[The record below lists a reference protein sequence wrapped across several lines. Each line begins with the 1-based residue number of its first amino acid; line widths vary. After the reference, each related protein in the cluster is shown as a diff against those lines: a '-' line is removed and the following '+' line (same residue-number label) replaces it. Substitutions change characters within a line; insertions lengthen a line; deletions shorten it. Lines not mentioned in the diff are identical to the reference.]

1 MTGNASVRTKSL
13 LLIAALAAGTLL
25 AAGGATAQIRSDLSA
40 GVSHLMVA
48 VESARIPQAD
58 IGTAL
63 DDFAWNGANGESHVV
78 KTGVWGSIK
87 NGVKKAAK
95 AVGSAGKRAGI
106 GVGSAVKKAA
116 KAVANSPFGDGL
128 KRTGKGLKKFG
139 TQAYNAGKKYLLHK
153 N

>member
-1 MTGNASVRTKSL
+1 MRTKSL
-13 LLIAALAAGTLL
+13 LLISALAAGTLW
-25 AAGGATAQIRSDLSA
+25 AAGGATAQIRSDLGTGA
-40 GVSHLMVA
+40 SHLVVA
-48 VESARIPQAD
+48 PESASIPKVD
-58 IGTAL
+58 FGTAPR
-63 DDFAWNGANGESHVV
+63 DFVCNDTNGESHIA

-95 AVGSAGKRAGI
+95 TVGSAGKRAGI

>member
-1 MTGNASVRTKSL
+1 VRTKSL

>member
-1 MTGNASVRTKSL
+1 MRTKSL
-13 LLIAALAAGTLL
+13 FLIAALAAGTLS
-25 AAGGATAQIRSDLSA
+25 AAGGATSQVRSDLSA
-40 GVSHLMVA
+40 GLSHLMVA
-48 VESARIPQAD
+48 PESASILQAAV
-58 IGTAL
+58 GTAPG
-63 DDFAWNGANGESHVV
+63 DFAWNGANGESHVV
-78 KTGVWGSIK
+78 KAGVWGSIK

-128 KRTGKGLKKFG
+128 KRTGTGLKKFG